1 MNEKLFDLFMNNVD
15 DSLLEEAMDPNALPG
30 KSSIYRYLRPTI
42 AACLCIGLL
51 AAFFHMHQA
60 PGSSALTSQDLAALG
75 YDLTSPLESL
85 PLDLDMETVSYSME
99 YIGAANDIRVAQ
111 ATFTSDGTEYTC
123 RAYKTDTPQDISGI
137 DTSSDD
143 GLTLTADNTAIS
155 LVRSDSGDS
164 YVSWY
169 SPETETQWCL
179 SAREDSAT
187 VMTTAYYMLMCLGVE
202 LTDVP
207 AGADNISCNIVSVS
221 GLTVGE
227 LNFTLDGTHYTYH
240 TAPTSEVAYP
250 FADISGDT
258 KTYTSHITT
267 KIGWCTAELYLSED
281 GSGKVIWFDIAPG
294 LLYSLTMDRDAD
306 EEALLSMAEQIYTPV
321 QGE

>member
-15 DSLLEEAMDPNALPG
+15 DSFLEEAMDPRALPR
-30 KSSIYRYLRPTI
+30 KSSIRRYLRPAI
-42 AACLCIGLL
+42 AACLCIGVLT
-51 AAFFHMHQA
+51 AFFYMHRT
-60 PGSSALTSQDLAALG
+60 PTSSALTSQELTALG
-75 YDLTSPLESL
+75 YDLTSPLASL
-85 PLDLDMETVSYSME
+85 PLDMETVSYSME
-99 YIGAANDIRVAQ
+99 YIGAGNDIPVAQ
-111 ATFTSDGTEYTC
+111 ATFTSGGTEYTC
-123 RAYKTDTPQDISGI
+123 RAYKTDTPQDISGRSS
-137 DTSSDD
+137 SSDD
-143 GLTLTADNTAIS
+143 ALTLTADNTAIS
-155 LVRSDSGDS
+155 LVQSDSGDS

-169 SPETETQWCL
+169 SPETATQWCL

-221 GLTVGE
+221 GLTAGE
-227 LNFTLDGTHYTYH
+227 LNFTLDGIRYTYH

-258 KTYTSHITT
+258 KTYTSHVTT

-294 LLYSLTMDRDAD
+294 LLYSLTVDRGAD
-306 EEALLSMAEQIYTPV
+306 EDTLLSIAEQIYTPV
-321 QGE
+321 QGG